1 MLGMISLMPSSC
13 FARGRSDTLVLNR
26 VWNYSRDYMQ
36 SNEGTE
42 KNVYMIHTFN
52 VLRRNPTLFL
62 VPTMYSI
69 AKGDRDYV
77 AEAYYKMT
85 LHDGTYDLKRQ
96 VTCGTIPHNRE
107 VMSAVQDLMCPNF
120 YNETLYKDK
129 MLSPFYYSNRFFYKY
144 RIINNNGYLCIIRF
158 RPRTDN
164 TQLIKGTAIVDAQTG
179 RIHSVSYDGDYDMVS
194 FNVAFHMA
202 VDSTHVVVPAYCK
215 IESTFKFLGNHIKA
229 AFNVHYNCPTTLPD
243 SIRDTENRKLME
255 TLRPNPLQEDGRAI
269 YQQFDQEQAA
279 HADSLQK
286 KQNHKFRD
294 FMWNVV
300 GYNLLNSQHADAG
313 ALSMRVSPLLNPLY
327 FGYSKSHGLSYK
339 LDFGFQYR
347 WNAHRYLT
355 LNPMLGYNF
364 KKSQFYYK
372 APLRMTYNPK
382 RNGYVELTWANGNRI
397 SSETLTND
405 IRYYRG
411 EDINLPEFRDMNLQ
425 LVNNIEVFN
434 WLEMTV
440 GMVFHRRTSTD
451 EALMNKLDIDS
462 EFRSFAPLVTLRFRP
477 WQNGPVLTANYEQ
490 SLKKVLKSDLKYER
504 WEFDLSYKHKLP
516 ALRSINMRA
525 GTGFYTQRNTN
536 YFVDYTNFRD
546 NNLPTGWDDE
556 WTGQFQLLES
566 RWYNE
571 SNYYFRTHVS
581 FESPLLALTW
591 VPGIGRLLEMER
603 VYASVLSIEHTR
615 PYIELGYGFTNR
627 FFSAGLFTSFLNT
640 KFQHFGCRFTVE
652 LFRRW

>member
-1 MLGMISLMPSSC
+1 
-13 FARGRSDTLVLNR
+13 
-26 VWNYSRDYMQ
+26 
-36 SNEGTE
+36 
-42 KNVYMIHTFN
+42 
-52 VLRRNPTLFL
+52 
-62 VPTMYSI
+62 
-69 AKGDRDYV
+69 
-77 AEAYYKMT
+77 
-85 LHDGTYDLKRQ
+85 
-96 VTCGTIPHNRE
+96 
-107 VMSAVQDLMCPNF
+107 
-120 YNETLYKDK
+120 
-129 MLSPFYYSNRFFYKY
+129 
-144 RIINNNGYLCIIRF
+144 
-158 RPRTDN
+158 
-164 TQLIKGTAIVDAQTG
+164 
-179 RIHSVSYDGDYDMVS
+179 
-194 FNVAFHMA
+194 
-202 VDSTHVVVPAYCK
+202 
-215 IESTFKFLGNHIKA
+215 
-229 AFNVHYNCPTTLPD
+229 
-243 SIRDTENRKLME
+243 
-255 TLRPNPLQEDGRAI
+255 
-269 YQQFDQEQAA
+269 
-279 HADSLQK
+279 
-286 KQNHKFRD
+286 
-294 FMWNVV
+294 
-300 GYNLLNSQHADAG
+300 
-313 ALSMRVSPLLNPLY
+313 
-327 FGYSKSHGLSYK
+327 
-339 LDFGFQYR
+339 
-347 WNAHRYLT
+347 
-355 LNPMLGYNF
+355 MLGYNF